1 MQAAAVGSEYGNNSA
16 KKMAGD
22 EMGGSMSSSKDEYGG
37 GMMSSMD
44 EYGGGIGMGMGSSSN
59 RAMEAGESMMKD
71 RIYTF
76 AFCGESKPYHF
87 M

>member
-1 MQAAAVGSEYGNNSA
+1 MGAEYGSRGGNN
-16 KKMAGD
+16 MAGG
-22 EMGGSMSSSKDEYGG
+22 EYGGSMTSSKNEYGG
-37 GMMSSMD
+37 MKN
-44 EYGGGIGMGMGSSSN
+44 EYGGHMGMGSSSSS

-87 M
+87 V

>member
-1 MQAAAVGSEYGNNSA
+1 MGSEYGNASG

-22 EMGGSMSSSKDEYGG
+22 EMGGSMTSSKDEYGG

-44 EYGGGIGMGMGSSSN
+44 EYGGSMGSSGGS

-76 AFCGESKPYHF
+76 AFCGESKPHHF